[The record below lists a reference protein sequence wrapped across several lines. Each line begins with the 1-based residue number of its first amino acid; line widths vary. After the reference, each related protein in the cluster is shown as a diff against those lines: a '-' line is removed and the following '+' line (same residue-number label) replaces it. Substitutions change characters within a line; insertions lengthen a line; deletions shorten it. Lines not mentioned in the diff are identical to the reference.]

1 MTEVSDETIE
11 RLSRM
16 DDSDIDFS
24 DIPEITDEM
33 ILRCQIR
40 YPNLPPEE
48 STRRAQM
55 LRQQAQA
62 RLLARTKEV

>member
-1 MTEVSDETIE
+1 MPVVSDETIE

-33 ILRCQIR
+33 ILRYQIR

-48 STRRAQM
+48 SARRVQM

-62 RLLARTKEV
+62 RLLARTKKA